1 MTDDTLL
8 HRLVHRTW
16 VRRGKPT
23 SQAFKPTAKDE
34 GRLSLYDGD
43 RIAAEGAWRHYTEEQ
58 GFSSVGVISV
68 TPTECHGAGVRV
80 IADGRPYPEQ
90 VTVDFDGLSRKAIQ
104 TAASALSM
112 AARERGWQY
121 GPIGI

>member
-1 MTDDTLL
+1 MGATGEADF
-8 HRLVHRTW
+8 
-16 VRRGKPT
+16 PT
-23 SQAFKPTAKDE
+23 IEPTAKDE
-34 GRLSLYDGD
+34 DRLSLYDGD

-90 VTVDFDGLSRKAIQ
+90 VTVDFEGLSRKAIQ

>member
-1 MTDDTLL
+1 M
-8 HRLVHRTW
+8 
-16 VRRGKPT
+16 
-23 SQAFKPTAKDE
+23 PTAKDE

-58 GFSSVGVISV
+58 GFRSVGLISV
-68 TPTECHGAGVRV
+68 TPTECHRVGVRV
-80 IADGRPYPEQ
+80 VADGQPYPEQ
-90 VTVDFDGLSRKAIQ
+90 VTVSFDGRSKKAKRI
-104 TAASALSM
+104 AASKIVG